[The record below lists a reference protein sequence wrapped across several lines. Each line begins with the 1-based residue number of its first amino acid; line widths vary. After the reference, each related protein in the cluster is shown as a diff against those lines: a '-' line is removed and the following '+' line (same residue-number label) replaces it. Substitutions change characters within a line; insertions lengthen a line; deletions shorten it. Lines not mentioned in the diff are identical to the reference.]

1 MDHAC
6 ASFPDREVVGSLPD
20 GPGSLDHWGLLGPA
34 ILEAGTSLGGD
45 EGHLAQ
51 GKGAE
56 SEHSQRP
63 AFGPGRALACGI
75 AGTEGENRT
84 LAACVGAL
92 AWRALC
98 SSLSSEPAA
107 PPASGPAQGWLHS
120 DAVWPRGEPRRECC
134 FPARSGKPDGPP
146 PSALRQP
153 LGEKKDDKTT
163 GGLANRLGENRGYR
177 LTVPEHRR
185 VIMQQTSLSPS
196 SFPIPKLGMGQR

>member
-1 MDHAC
+1 MGQPSWRQAPLSEGMRVTSPKERGRSLSIH
-6 ASFPDREVVGSLPD
+6 SDRPS
-20 GPGSLDHWGLLGPA
+20 GPG
-34 ILEAGTSLGGD
+34 
-45 EGHLAQ
+45 
-51 GKGAE
+51 
-56 SEHSQRP
+56 EHSLVESR
-63 AFGPGRALACGI
+63 GLS
-75 AGTEGENRT
+75 GENRT

-153 LGEKKDDKTT
+153 LGEKKDDKAT

-196 SFPIPKLGMGQR
+196 SFPIPKLGMGQG

>member
-1 MDHAC
+1 MVHAC
-6 ASFPDREVVGSLPD
+6 ASFPDREVAGSLPD

-63 AFGPGRALACGI
+63 QLTLGRPWGPRGHPLVESQGLSA
-75 AGTEGENRT
+75 ENRI

-92 AWRALC
+92 ARRALC

-107 PPASGPAQGWLHS
+107 PPASGPAPGWLHS
-120 DAVWPRGEPRRECC
+120 DAVWPRGGTAAGMLLPRPLRK
-134 FPARSGKPDGPP
+134 ARLTA
-146 PSALRQP
+146 ALRTASAF
-153 LGEKKDDKTT
+153 GRKE
-163 GGLANRLGENRGYR
+163 G
-177 LTVPEHRR
+177 
-185 VIMQQTSLSPS
+185 
-196 SFPIPKLGMGQR
+196 